1 MVEGKDFFVSYLL
14 VNKGYATATKIEIE
28 DRYDSKSFMTKSN
41 INENGTV
48 SFFVEE
54 LAPGKSVS
62 LNVTVA
68 PKLYGVYESTR
79 ARIKYNA
86 GTVLIEDAEDDIR
99 RGSSTSLGRVKI
111 ISTAEFLRSTSSR
124 AHEMVL
130 FVLAAVATVLAPY
143 AVWRNANL
151 AAKDILAAKSAKA
164 E

>member
-1 MVEGKDFFVSYLL
+1 MVEGKDFFISYLII
-14 VNKGYATATKIEIE
+14 NKGYATATKIEIE
-28 DRYDSKSFMTKSN
+28 DRYDPNSFLTKSN

-54 LAPGKSVS
+54 LAPGKSIL
-62 LNVTVA
+62 LNVTVV

-86 GTVLIEDAEDDIR
+86 GTVLIEDADDDIR
-99 RGSSTSLGRVKI
+99 KGSSTSLGRVKI
-111 ISTAEFLRSTSSR
+111 ISTAEFLRSTSSK

-130 FVLAAVATVLAPY
+130 FVLAVIATVLAPY
-143 AVWRNANL
+143 AVWRNAKL
-151 AAKDILAAKSAKA
+151 AAEVIISKGGGKA